1 LLERI
6 EIEPTNTTLGVL
18 FDPSSRQMFL
28 KGVSYPSNPITFF
41 QPLIDAVEIYVSL
54 EDRHVFT
61 VNFHISYFNTSSSTY
76 LYRLMELFEK
86 LNRKFKNVKVIWYYE
101 DEDDDV
107 LDAWKSI
114 TSDIDLS
121 IKMVKIKE

>member
-6 EIEPTNTTLGVL
+6 EIEATNTTLGVL
-18 FDPSSRQMFL
+18 FDPTSHQLFL

-41 QPLIDAVEIYVSL
+41 QPLIDAVEIYLSL
-54 EDRHVFT
+54 EDRHIFT
-61 VNFHISYFNTSSSTY
+61 IHLHITYFNTSSSTY

-86 LNRKFKNVKVIWYYE
+86 LNRRFKNVKVLWYYE

-107 LDAWKSI
+107 LDAWKSLS
-114 TSDIDLS
+114 SDLDLPL
-121 IKMVKIKE
+121 KMVKV